1 LRDDPETAVVDRIV
15 DGQAVLLVGDSE
27 TELVVRQDA
36 LPAGTGEGD
45 WVHVD
50 PGGDPVVIGPAP
62 PQVDPADLKDRM
74 ARLRRD
80 RRGGRFG
87 C

>member
-1 LRDDPETAVVDRIV
+1 LTAEPQIAVVDRIV
-15 DGQAVLLVGDSE
+15 DGQAVLLVGEAED
-27 TELVVRQDA
+27 ELVVPAGA
-36 LPAGTGEGD
+36 LPEGTGEGD

-50 PGGDPVVIGPAP
+50 PGGDPVVTGPAE
-62 PQVDPADLKDRM
+62 PQVDATELKDRM